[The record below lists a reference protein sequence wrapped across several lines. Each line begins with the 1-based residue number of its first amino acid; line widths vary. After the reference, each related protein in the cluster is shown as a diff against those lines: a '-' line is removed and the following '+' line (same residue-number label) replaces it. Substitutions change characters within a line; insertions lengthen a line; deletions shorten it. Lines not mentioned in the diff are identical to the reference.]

1 MKAVIALGSNLENRK
16 LNLDIAITHLE
27 GLLQNIKVSPYIET
41 KPVGGPI
48 QDDFIN
54 AVVIGDC
61 QLTPENLLT
70 ELLKIE
76 DQMGRVREVKWGP
89 RIIDLDLIVYGEQV
103 VDSLFLK
110 LPHPLAQ
117 SREFVLKP
125 WLAIDPEGV
134 IPGVGAVKTLLAS
147 IQSASK
153 TLPLARYPERTGAMI
168 EVIKS
173 VDDLSRQ
180 KWDVLVPT
188 MGALHA
194 GHQSLI
200 KLGRNLGEKV
210 IVSIFVNPL
219 QFENKSDLESYPKS
233 FEQDLQIAKEAGA
246 TAVFTP
252 SESDIYPGQIQKIE
266 AGILG
271 DIFEG
276 KSRPGHFS
284 GVLTVVKRLFDLVK
298 PKYAV
303 FGEKDFQQL
312 FLIKKM
318 VKEFNLPVNV
328 VAAPTIRDSSNL
340 ALSSRNSRLSGED
353 IKVAQV
359 IYQALTQ
366 NNIDEA
372 RDFLKKMDGFSLDYL
387 EQIDEQSFNLATPE
401 TKNKR
406 LIIAGWVNQVR
417 LIDNIAMGSK

>member
-1 MKAVIALGSNLENRK
+1 
-16 LNLDIAITHLE
+16 
-27 GLLQNIKVSPYIET
+27 
-41 KPVGGPI
+41 
-48 QDDFIN
+48 
-54 AVVIGDC
+54 
-61 QLTPENLLT
+61 
-70 ELLKIE
+70 
-76 DQMGRVREVKWGP
+76 
-89 RIIDLDLIVYGEQV
+89 
-103 VDSLFLK
+103 
-110 LPHPLAQ
+110 
-117 SREFVLKP
+117 
-125 WLAIDPEGV
+125 
-134 IPGVGAVKTLLAS
+134 
-147 IQSASK
+147 
-153 TLPLARYPERTGAMI
+153 MI

-173 VDDLSRQ
+173 VDDLARQ

-200 KLGRNLGEKV
+200 KLGKNLGEKV

-233 FEQDLQIAKEAGA
+233 FEQDLQFAKEAGA

-252 SESDIYPGQIQKIE
+252 SESDIYPGQIEKIE
-266 AGILG
+266 AGSIG

-284 GVLTVVKRLFDLVK
+284 GVLTVVKRLFDLVN
-298 PKYAV
+298 PRHAV

-318 VKEFNLPVNV
+318 VNDLKLPVNI

-340 ALSSRNSRLSGED
+340 ALSSRNSRLSVED
-353 IKVAQV
+353 KKVAQV

-366 NNIDEA
+366 NNIEDA
-372 RDFLKKMDGFSLDYL
+372 RALIKKVDSFSLDYL
-387 EQIDEQSFNLATPE
+387 ELIDEQSFTLATPD

-417 LIDNIAMGSK
+417 LIDNMAMGSKR

>member
-1 MKAVIALGSNLENRK
+1 
-16 LNLDIAITHLE
+16 
-27 GLLQNIKVSPYIET
+27 
-41 KPVGGPI
+41 
-48 QDDFIN
+48 
-54 AVVIGDC
+54 
-61 QLTPENLLT
+61 
-70 ELLKIE
+70 
-76 DQMGRVREVKWGP
+76 
-89 RIIDLDLIVYGEQV
+89 
-103 VDSLFLK
+103 
-110 LPHPLAQ
+110 
-117 SREFVLKP
+117 
-125 WLAIDPEGV
+125 
-134 IPGVGAVKTLLAS
+134 
-147 IQSASK
+147 
-153 TLPLARYPERTGAMI
+153 MI

-173 VDDLSRQ
+173 VDDLARQ

-200 KLGRNLGEKV
+200 KLGKDLGEKV

-233 FEQDLQIAKEAGA
+233 FEQDLQFAKEAGA

-252 SESDIYPGQIQKIE
+252 SESDIYPGQIEKIE
-266 AGILG
+266 AGSIG

-284 GVLTVVKRLFDLVK
+284 GVLTVVKRLFDLVN
-298 PKYAV
+298 PRHAV

-312 FLIKKM
+312 FLINKM
-318 VKEFNLPVNV
+318 VNDLKLPVNI

-340 ALSSRNSRLSGED
+340 ALSSRNSRLSVED
-353 IKVAQV
+353 KKVAQV

-366 NNIDEA
+366 NNIEDA
-372 RDFLKKMDGFSLDYL
+372 RAFMKKVDGFSLDYL
-387 EQIDEQSFNLATPE
+387 ELIDEQSFTLATPD

-417 LIDNIAMGSK
+417 LIDNMAMGSKR